1 MILTK
6 QKQKQQQQQP
16 QRQRQR
22 QRPTTNDQ
30 RPTTNK
36 QQTTTTTV
44 NELMTCHVVFLE
56 FSVLG
61 QCSFCMFD
69 GFRIPASCFP
79 EEQRPFWDWMYN
91 FWYLRW
97 IVSLIL
103 L

>member
-1 MILTK
+1 MVRYLQLTWK
-6 QKQKQQQQQP
+6 FAFQNSLRTKTPLHDPHK
-16 QRQRQR
+16 
-22 QRPTTNDQ
+22 T
-30 RPTTNK
+30 K
-36 QQTTTTTV
+36 TTTTV
-44 NELMTCHVVFLE
+44 NELMTCHVVFHE

-69 GFRIPASCFP
+69 GFRISASCFP